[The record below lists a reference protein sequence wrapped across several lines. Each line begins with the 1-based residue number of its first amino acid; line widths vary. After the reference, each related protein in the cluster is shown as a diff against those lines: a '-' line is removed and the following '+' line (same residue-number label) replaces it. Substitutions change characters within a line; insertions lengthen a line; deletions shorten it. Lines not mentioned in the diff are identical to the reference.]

1 MINPDQPRSAKL
13 LFSKEEL
20 APDDRSQATRATQKQ
35 PKKVKPA
42 QKKAESPRTQP
53 VDRADEHIPA
63 ENNKLKRDRSFLRD
77 SDQDVNDQRA
87 SIDSSMRSRQICN
100 PKDKKHPL
108 KISITTASR
117 MNLLM
122 LTAERLLAS
131 VRSLPGKNLPHRL
144 VKQQNLHRAIPEP
157 HLVKLRKKA

>member
-1 MINPDQPRSAKL
+1 MINPDQPRSTKL

-20 APDDRSQATRATQKQ
+20 APDDRSQATKATQKQ

-77 SDQDVNDQRA
+77 SDQEVKSA
-87 SIDSSMRSRQICN
+87 SKQS
-100 PKDKKHPL
+100 
-108 KISITTASR
+108 TA
-117 MNLLM
+117 L
-122 LTAERLLAS
+122 
-131 VRSLPGKNLPHRL
+131 
-144 VKQQNLHRAIPEP
+144 
-157 HLVKLRKKA
+157 

>member
-1 MINPDQPRSAKL
+1 MINPDHPRSAKL

-20 APDDRSQATRATQKQ
+20 APDERPQATKATQKQ

-42 QKKAESPRTQP
+42 QKKAESPQTQP

-87 SIDSSMRSRQICN
+87 SNRQLYEKQTELQQREVAITE
-100 PKDKKHPL
+100 KKL
-108 KISITTASR
+108 D
-117 MNLLM
+117 
-122 LTAERLLAS
+122 AE
-131 VRSLPGKNLPHRL
+131 
-144 VKQQNLHRAIPEP
+144 I
-157 HLVKLRKKA
+157 RKKAEAEKFAAQQSADARLYTIQKNAEAVAKRKAFRTDL